1 MKPQQVQPVMVHKR
15 YRIEIHDL
23 THDGE
28 GAGRHEGFT
37 VFVPDAIPG
46 DVVLARVTSVK
57 KSYARAVVEEI
68 LVKSPQRMIPIC
80 PTAEWCGGCQLAQM
94 AYKQQLVW
102 KERYVRE
109 ALARLGKVQAQV
121 LPIIGMELPEGY
133 RNKAEFAV
141 GMVDGQS
148 VVGFYQKGSHRIVDI
163 DYCRIQYSLTN
174 KALQSVK
181 RALVELGGAPSSG
194 LRHVVIKVSFSN
206 HTVMVIFV
214 TRGRELPYT
223 EQLLS
228 RLREDVPELVSVYQ
242 NVNPH
247 NTVVVFGDESR
258 LLWGKPYIV
267 EQIGA
272 LKYAISPRSFFQVNP
287 IQAKMLY
294 DLVKE
299 AAALTGR
306 ETIWDL
312 YCGTGS
318 IGLYLADGAHAVV
331 GVESVADAVI
341 DARLN
346 AKLNGITNARFI
358 TGKAEEVAPQ
368 LVREGLQ
375 PDVVIVD
382 PPRKGCEAGLLET
395 INAVAVPRL
404 VYVSCNPA
412 TLARDLGVLADY
424 GYQVEYVQPVDMF
437 PDTAHVEC
445 VTLMSRVEK

>member
-1 MKPQQVQPVMVHKR
+1 
-15 YRIEIHDL
+15 
-23 THDGE
+23 
-28 GAGRHEGFT
+28 
-37 VFVPDAIPG
+37 
-46 DVVLARVTSVK
+46 
-57 KSYARAVVEEI
+57 
-68 LVKSPQRMIPIC
+68 
-80 PTAEWCGGCQLAQM
+80 
-94 AYKQQLVW
+94 
-102 KERYVRE
+102 
-109 ALARLGKVQAQV
+109 
-121 LPIIGMELPEGY
+121 
-133 RNKAEFAV
+133 
-141 GMVDGQS
+141 
-148 VVGFYQKGSHRIVDI
+148 
-163 DYCRIQYSLTN
+163 
-174 KALQSVK
+174 
-181 RALVELGGAPSSG
+181 
-194 LRHVVIKVSFSN
+194 
-206 HTVMVIFV
+206 MVIFV

-358 TGKAEEVAPQ
+358 TGKVKWRAVGAG
-368 LVREGLQ
+368 RAAMM
-375 PDVVIVD
+375 VIVD
-382 PPRKGCEAGLLET
+382 
-395 INAVAVPRL
+395 VA
-404 VYVSCNPA
+404 
-412 TLARDLGVLADY
+412 
-424 GYQVEYVQPVDMF
+424 
-437 PDTAHVEC
+437 
-445 VTLMSRVEK
+445 